1 MATDKGVQ
9 AVQQT
14 VIKLKKKSILRD
26 IKKDRWIYILMFP
39 GLLYFLVFKYIPM
52 GGVMIAFQNYFPF
65 TGFLGS
71 EWVGLHHFNRL
82 FSDPDFF
89 KLLRNTILLSLYN
102 LAFGFPAPIILSVM
116 LNELRLQ
123 WFKRSIQTMI
133 YVPHFMSWVVVV
145 SMFYVIFESQ
155 DGLLQNTLTSMGL
168 EQFSLMMSRDW
179 FRPMYVLQAIWRDTG
194 WGTVIY
200 LAALAGI
207 SPELYEAARMDGAGR
222 FRQIWH
228 ITLPGIRSTIV
239 ILLLLRL
246 GDILD
251 LSFEHVFLLLNA
263 MNREVGEVFDTYVY
277 RAGLLNGQFS
287 YSTAVGLFK
296 GLVGLILVTLANWLS
311 KKFGEEGI
319 F

>member
-1 MATDKGVQ
+1 MATVRADRNEPSNVKGKNNKIIKEIVRDKWV
-9 AVQQT
+9 
-14 VIKLKKKSILRD
+14 
-26 IKKDRWIYILMFP
+26 YIFMIP
-39 GLLYFLVFKYIPM
+39 GILYFIIFKYIPM
-52 GGVMIAFQNYFPF
+52 GGIMIAFQNYHPF
-65 TGFLGS
+65 KGFFGS
-71 EWVGLHHFNRL
+71 EWVGFYHFQRL
-82 FSDPDFF
+82 FSEPDFY
-89 KLLRNTILLSLYN
+89 KLLRNTLMLSLYN
-102 LAFGFPAPIILSVM
+102 LGLGFPAPIILAIM

-133 YVPHFMSWVVVV
+133 YIPHFMSWVVVV
-145 SMFYVIFESQ
+145 SMFYVIFESR
-155 DGLLQNTLTSMGL
+155 DGLLQNLLVTFGFDK
-168 EQFSLMMSRDW
+168 FSIMMDLDL
-179 FRPMYVLQAIWRDTG
+179 FRPMYILQTIWRDSG

-228 ITLPGIRSTIV
+228 ITLPGIRSTII
-239 ILLLLRL
+239 ILLLLRMSEV
-246 GDILD
+246 LD

-277 RAGLLNGQFS
+277 RVGLVNGQFS
-287 YSTAVGLFK
+287 FSTAVGLFK
-296 GLVGLILVTLANWLS
+296 GLVGLILVTICNWIS